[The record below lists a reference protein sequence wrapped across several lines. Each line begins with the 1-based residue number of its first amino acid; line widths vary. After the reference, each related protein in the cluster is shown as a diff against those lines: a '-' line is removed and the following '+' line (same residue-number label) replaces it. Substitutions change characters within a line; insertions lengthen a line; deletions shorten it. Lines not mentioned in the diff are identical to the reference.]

1 MGKIS
6 NFQIFSWYGSLLF
19 FKPRPRF
26 GFLPQF
32 SGALQH
38 STLHTMLKHSVYV
51 VYRCSSSCRL
61 WYVKDSETET
71 TEDELDRRSD
81 NLVPIEIGYMNVIP
95 KCVDWTGRYPI
106 YENLPE
112 TYAAID
118 AYLSGSPLE
127 GKKEGRKDW
136 MKYPT
141 MLVIPLVP

>member
-1 MGKIS
+1 MGL
-6 NFQIFSWYGSLLF
+6 FSFSSLVLG
-19 FKPRPRF
+19 PENAPGRF
-26 GFLPQF
+26 AAFHFAYDAQ
-32 SGALQH
+32 
-38 STLHTMLKHSVYV
+38 TYNVYV

-127 GKKEGRKDW
+127 GKKEG
-136 MKYPT
+136 MKEGR
-141 MLVIPLVP
+141 IG